1 MSTEPF
7 DLRPIQER
15 LRTTVPSLRS
25 VQGAADY
32 AAITGLRD
40 FPVPCAYVVLAKE
53 QGAPQPP
60 GNAVRGQVMPVSQ
73 SVEVAFGVVLVVR
86 NYREQRGDQV
96 ADELRQYIGL
106 VRQALI
112 GYVPDVQG
120 ARACQFIQG
129 ELLDYDASMA
139 LWVESYKTQHSIR
152 STP

>member
-7 DLRPIQER
+7 DLRPIQAR
-15 LRTTVPSLRS
+15 LRSEIPKLRS

-32 AAITGLRD
+32 AAVMALRD
-40 FPVPCAYVVLAKE
+40 FPSPCAYVVLAKE
-53 QGAPQPP
+53 QGAQRPA

-96 ADELRQYIGL
+96 ADELKEFVGA
-106 VRQALI
+106 VRRTLI
-112 GYVPDVQG
+112 GYVPDLPG
-120 ARACQFIQG
+120 ARACQFMQG
-129 ELLDYDASMA
+129 ELLDYDAATA
-139 LWVESYKTQHSIR
+139 LWVESYTTQHSIR